1 MAAPTSIQTLR
12 RLIDEPDEASST
24 YTDAE
29 LVARL
34 SDTGDDT
41 NLVALEVWREKMAAA
56 SSLVNTSEGGSSRS
70 MSQAFDHA
78 VKMVEYFS
86 AAVGGTRIRHLTR
99 PKSS

>member
-12 RLIDEPDEASST
+12 RLIDEPDEAKSP
-24 YTDAE
+24 YKDAE
-29 LVARL
+29 LTSRL
-34 SDTGDDT
+34 SVAGDDT
-41 NLVALEVWREKMAAA
+41 NLVALGVWQEKMAAA

-86 AAVGGTRIRHLTR
+86 ASVGGTRIRRLTR